1 MDINLSTAL
10 SSIINIDINTN
21 KDDIILPVVP
31 VFCFRGITGKNSIPD
46 DSQQQKKFLNF
57 LTELTKRS
65 EQMGLDKALKD
76 WNGKDYKHRDDWTK
90 AKNDGNQYYS
100 IRLDNKNPH
109 RIRHTRKTV
118 SELSNI
124 EIFRIV
130 GIENEKN

>member
-1 MDINLSTAL
+1 MDINLSIAP

-65 EQMGLDKALKD
+65 EQMGLDKALRD
-76 WNGKDYKHRDDWTK
+76 WNGKDS
-90 AKNDGNQYYS
+90 S
-100 IRLDNKNPH
+100 IEMIGQKLKMMA
-109 RIRHTRKTV
+109 ISTI
-118 SELSNI
+118 LL
-124 EIFRIV
+124 
-130 GIENEKN
+130 G